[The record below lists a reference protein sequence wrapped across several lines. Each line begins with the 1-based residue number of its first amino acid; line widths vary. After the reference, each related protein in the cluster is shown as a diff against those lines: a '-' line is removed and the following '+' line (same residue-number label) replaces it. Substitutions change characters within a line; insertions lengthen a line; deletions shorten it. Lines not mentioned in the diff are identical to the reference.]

1 MKIMQGLDDASKR
14 ASNNRNDFL
23 LQDIQMKEPESSK
36 VNLGTSVEQQWHRCH
51 V

>member
-1 MKIMQGLDDASKR
+1 MKIMQGLDDAAKR
-14 ASNNRNDFL
+14 AHSRNEFSM
-23 LQDIQMKEPESSK
+23 QDAQMREPESSK